1 MVVGIVGV
9 FMVIVIGI
17 MCVYVIFGFFG
28 YKFKVKFKDIIK
40 EKIVFLE
47 GILGIVNGEN
57 LRDLE
62 NKFLNYIVFGEF
74 KKF

>member
-1 MVVGIVGV
+1 MAVGIVGV

-17 MCVYVIFGFFG
+17 MCFYVIFGFFG